1 MLGKAPGVGLSLR
14 SGPLPYGWGA
24 LLPGITTASLLH
36 VLRLCLDWIQ
46 GMQEGRV
53 SSPTTMKDRDKTEE
67 RKRFAGTNL
76 VREVSYV
83 HEDEARALDERAK
96 KERTSKS
103 EIIRRALRAYL
114 GIED

>member
-1 MLGKAPGVGLSLR
+1 
-14 SGPLPYGWGA
+14 
-24 LLPGITTASLLH
+24 
-36 VLRLCLDWIQ
+36 
-46 GMQEGRV
+46 
-53 SSPTTMKDRDKTEE
+53 MKGRDKAAEE

-83 HEDEARALDERAK
+83 HEDEARVLAERAK

>member
-1 MLGKAPGVGLSLR
+1 MSKVDRRLKYSLS
-14 SGPLPYGWGA
+14 
-24 LLPGITTASLLH
+24 
-36 VLRLCLDWIQ
+36 
-46 GMQEGRV
+46 
-53 SSPTTMKDRDKTEE
+53 MKSRDEAGE

-83 HEDEARALDERAK
+83 HVDEARALDERAK

>member
-1 MLGKAPGVGLSLR
+1 
-14 SGPLPYGWGA
+14 
-24 LLPGITTASLLH
+24 
-36 VLRLCLDWIQ
+36 
-46 GMQEGRV
+46 
-53 SSPTTMKDRDKTEE
+53 MKDQDKDAVQI
-67 RKRFAGTNL
+67 KRFAGTNL

-83 HEDEARALDERAK
+83 HEDEARTLVERAK

>member
-1 MLGKAPGVGLSLR
+1 
-14 SGPLPYGWGA
+14 
-24 LLPGITTASLLH
+24 
-36 VLRLCLDWIQ
+36 
-46 GMQEGRV
+46 MQENRV
-53 SSPTTMKDRDKTEE
+53 SSPRTMKEPDRSAAE

>member
-1 MLGKAPGVGLSLR
+1 MS
-14 SGPLPYGWGA
+14 
-24 LLPGITTASLLH
+24 H
-36 VLRLCLDWIQ
+36 
-46 GMQEGRV
+46 
-53 SSPTTMKDRDKTEE
+53 DKTTKE
-67 RKRFAGTNL
+67 RTRYAGTNL

-83 HEDEARALDERAK
+83 HEDEARILTERAK

>member
-1 MLGKAPGVGLSLR
+1 
-14 SGPLPYGWGA
+14 
-24 LLPGITTASLLH
+24 
-36 VLRLCLDWIQ
+36 
-46 GMQEGRV
+46 
-53 SSPTTMKDRDKTEE
+53 MKNDDKSATE

-83 HEDEARALDERAK
+83 HEDEAQVLAERAK

-114 GIED
+114 GIEE

>member
-1 MLGKAPGVGLSLR
+1 
-14 SGPLPYGWGA
+14 
-24 LLPGITTASLLH
+24 
-36 VLRLCLDWIQ
+36 
-46 GMQEGRV
+46 
-53 SSPTTMKDRDKTEE
+53 
-67 RKRFAGTNL
+67 
-76 VREVSYV
+76 V